1 MQNHDLV
8 PSIRKDLEFFPFQ
21 HQGRQLILIR
31 DHLGLAPEGKAI
43 EAALYRFMT
52 LLDGTATIRD
62 IQTALMREQGGLLV
76 GSDEVRALLQN
87 LDESFLMDSERFRN
101 AKDRIVQQFTAKK
114 VRSCSHSGRAYPASP
129 EELSR
134 KLDDIMSLAPSVP
147 APKGNVLALVSPHI
161 DLSVGSRGYA
171 SAYQCLEDA
180 SPERVVVLGVGHQ
193 GFQGLFALTDKEY
206 STPLGN
212 VKKESPALER
222 LRDAGKGVIATDDF
236 AHKAEHS
243 IEFQVI
249 FLQHLLKEKPFRM
262 IPILCGSLL
271 TSLPGYSRAA
281 YRKEAAPLLEA
292 LKEIVNT
299 PGTLVVAGVDLS
311 HTGPKFGHTMPA
323 RDLEARSEAH
333 DKSLLRH
340 LVSRDADGF
349 WEESARVGDQYN
361 VCGFAAL
368 ACLLEVLP
376 PAEGR
381 LLHYEIWHEEPT
393 RSAVSFAA
401 VVFEKFV

>member
-1 MQNHDLV
+1 L
-8 PSIRKDLEFFPFQ
+8 RRDLEFFPFQ

-31 DHLGLAPEGKAI
+31 DHLGLVPEGKAI
-43 EAALYRFMT
+43 EEALYRFMT
-52 LLDGTATIRD
+52 LLDGTATVLD
-62 IQTALMREQGGLLV
+62 IQMTLMREQGGLLV

-87 LDESFLMDSERFRN
+87 LDDSFLMDSERFRN
-101 AKDRIVQQFTAKK
+101 ARDRIVEQFAAKR
-114 VRSCSHSGRAYPASP
+114 VRGCSHSGRAYPASP

-147 APKGNVLALVSPHI
+147 APKGKVVALVSPHI
-161 DLSVGSRGYA
+161 DPSVGAKGYA
-171 SAYQCLEDA
+171 SAYQCLRNA

-212 VKKESPALER
+212 VKTESPALER

-249 FLQHLLKEKPFRM
+249 FLQHLLEEKPFRM

-271 TSLPGYSRAA
+271 ASLPEYSRAA
-281 YRKEAAPLLEA
+281 YRKEVAPLLEA

-311 HTGPKFGHTMPA
+311 HTGLKFGHTMDA
-323 RDLEARSEAH
+323 RHLESRSEAH
-333 DKSLLRH
+333 DRNLLHH
-340 LVSRDADGF
+340 LVAMDADGF
-349 WEESARVGDQYN
+349 WEESRKVNDQFN

-381 LLHYEIWHEEPT
+381 LLHYEIRHEEPT

-401 VVFEKFV
+401 AVFAEQKQQ